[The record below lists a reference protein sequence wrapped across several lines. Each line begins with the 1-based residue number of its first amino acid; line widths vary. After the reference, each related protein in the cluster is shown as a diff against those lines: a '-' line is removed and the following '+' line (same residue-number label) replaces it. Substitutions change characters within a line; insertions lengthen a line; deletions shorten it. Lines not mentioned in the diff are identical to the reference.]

1 MAKGMLEELK
11 EVFRDNRL
19 IMSLG
24 IVKQLEV
31 AKDRSVLRVKVL
43 LLPDNITIVA
53 RLSWDAVGPEAGVF
67 QFPSIN
73 DLVIVAYVDGDENQ
87 AYVIRRC
94 TSKED
99 KLPLQVD
106 GNHLVLRSL
115 SGKKAYLVSNTEI
128 QLNRGG
134 ADATEKA
141 VMGTTFQA
149 AYSAHL
155 QIDAD
160 HTHIGNLG
168 YPTTKPNQFM
178 DYLDIKASP
187 VDDAEMLSDLIK
199 VEK

>member
-1 MAKGMLEELK
+1 MLEELR
-11 EVFRDNRL
+11 EVFQDSRL

-43 LLPDNITIVA
+43 LLPDNIHIIA
-53 RLSWDAVGPEAGVF
+53 RMSWDAVGPEAGVF
-67 QFPSIN
+67 QFPSVN
-73 DLVIVAYVDGDENQ
+73 DLVIVGYVDGDENN

-106 GNHLVLRSL
+106 GGHLVLRGL
-115 SGKKAYLVSNTEI
+115 AGKKTYVISNTEI
-128 QLNRGG
+128 QLCRGG
-134 ADATEKA
+134 SDATEKA

-149 AYSAHL
+149 AYSSHL
-155 QIDAD
+155 DVDANHD
-160 HTHIGNLG
+160 HIGNLG
-168 YPTTKPNQFM
+168 YLTTKPNQFM

-187 VDDAEMLSDLIK
+187 VDDGEMLSDLIK